1 MTDPRLRQLIIKTGV
16 VKRLTKEKTVY
27 EREVVI
33 ERQRLDKFKTEGADE
48 HVLKKQEE
56 VIQECLMMLPDAVR
70 RLQREHD
77 LLKKFLEDET
87 ELKET
92 KEYVA
97 AEQVLAAA
105 EEVIP
110 KNVKF

>member
-1 MTDPRLRQLIIKTGV
+1 MAYWICIIFCS
-16 VKRLTKEKTVY
+16 Y
-27 EREVVI
+27 
-33 ERQRLDKFKTEGADE
+33 
-48 HVLKKQEE
+48 
-56 VIQECLMMLPDAVR
+56 C